1 MKKEVKDKKKK
12 VSIWKYVKKCYPY
25 FKREKKA
32 LIILII
38 ISLIISIFNS
48 FGPALMAKVL
58 DYATSSRL
66 DAALKYLLF
75 VVGLALVIDFFDKIV
90 FIRNYTKIQES
101 ITNNIKIHCNYPF
114 IIVPLRN
121 LRGTILF
128 LIIRCSKIKDLIL
141 LIISKIKLRLITK

>member
-66 DAALKYLLF
+66 DVALKYLLF
-75 VVGLALVIDFFDKIV
+75 VVGLALVIDFFDKIASL
-90 FIRNYTKIQES
+90 E
-101 ITNNIKIHCNYPF
+101 
-114 IIVPLRN
+114 IILR
-121 LRGTILF
+121 F
-128 LIIRCSKIKDLIL
+128 KKVL
-141 LIISKIKLRLITK
+141 LII